1 MSNAG
6 SKPGSKPASDAAPKP
21 AARITEL
28 LAITSRLIACL
39 QQEMEAIRAM
49 RPEALKQMQVEKVA
63 LADTYRAFALALKEP
78 SGENQAISVALKDE
92 LVEATERVQ
101 AAVTENLRALRAMR
115 DVNERVMR
123 AVVSTLDEKRSS
135 VTGYD
140 ARGALRKGRRNV
152 AAEPATVQQRA

>member
-1 MSNAG
+1 M
-6 SKPGSKPASDAAPKP
+6 SKPT
-21 AARITEL
+21 RITEL
-28 LAITSRLIACL
+28 LSITSRLIACL
-39 QQEMEAIRAM
+39 QQEIEAIRAM
-49 RPEALKQMQVEKVA
+49 RPDSLKQMQVEKVA
-63 LADTYRAFALALKEP
+63 LADTYRAFMLALKEP
-78 SGENQAISVALKDE
+78 NDETQALSAALKDE

-140 ARGALRKGRRNV
+140 ARGSLRKGRRAT
-152 AAEPATVQQRA
+152 AAEAAAVQQRA

>member
-1 MSNAG
+1 MS
-6 SKPGSKPASDAAPKP
+6 SKPSS
-21 AARITEL
+21 RVTEL
-28 LAITSRLIACL
+28 LAITSRLIGCL

-49 RPEALKQMQVEKVA
+49 RPEALKQMQVEKIA
-63 LADTYRAFALALKEP
+63 LADTYRAFTLALKEP
-78 SGENQAISVALKDE
+78 TGENQAISTALKDE

-140 ARGALRKGRRNV
+140 QRGSLRKGRRAA
-152 AAEPATVQQRA
+152 AAEPATMQQRA

>member
-1 MSNAG
+1 M
-6 SKPGSKPASDAAPKP
+6 PKP
-21 AARITEL
+21 SSRVTEL
-28 LAITSRLIACL
+28 LAITSRLIGCL

-49 RPEALKQMQVEKVA
+49 RPEALKQMQVEKIA
-63 LADTYRAFALALKEP
+63 LADTYRAFTLALKEP
-78 SGENQAISVALKDE
+78 TDENQAISVALRDE

-123 AVVSTLDEKRSS
+123 AVVSALDEKRSS

-140 ARGALRKGRRNV
+140 QHGSLRKGRRS
-152 AAEPATVQQRA
+152 AATEAAAVQQRA

>member
-1 MSNAG
+1 MS
-6 SKPGSKPASDAAPKP
+6 SKSS
-21 AARITEL
+21 RVTEL
-28 LAITSRLIACL
+28 LAITSRLIGCL

-63 LADTYRAFALALKEP
+63 LADTYRAFTLALKEP
-78 SGENQAISVALKDE
+78 TDQNQAISAALKDE

-101 AAVTENLRALRAMR
+101 AAVIENLRALRAMR

-123 AVVSTLDEKRSS
+123 AVVSALDEKRSS

-140 ARGALRKGRRNV
+140 QHGSLRKGRRTA
-152 AAEPATVQQRA
+152 AAEPAAVQQRA

>member
-1 MSNAG
+1 MSK
-6 SKPGSKPASDAAPKP
+6 SKSKSKASS
-21 AARITEL
+21 RVTEL
-28 LAITSRLIACL
+28 LAITSRLISCL

-49 RPEALKQMQVEKVA
+49 RPEKLKQTQVEKVA
-63 LADTYRAFALALKEP
+63 LADTYRAFVLAMKEPDDETQAISTALKE
-78 SGENQAISVALKDE
+78 E
-92 LVEATERVQ
+92 LIEATERVQ

-140 ARGALRKGRRNV
+140 ARGSLRKGRRAT
-152 AAEPATVQQRA
+152 AAEPAAVQQRA

>member
-1 MSNAG
+1 M
-6 SKPGSKPASDAAPKP
+6 PKSS
-21 AARITEL
+21 RVTEL
-28 LAITSRLIACL
+28 LAITSRLIGCL

-49 RPEALKQMQVEKVA
+49 RPEALKQMQVEKIA
-63 LADTYRAFALALKEP
+63 LADTYRAFTLALKEP
-78 SGENQAISVALKDE
+78 TEENQAISTALRDE

-123 AVVSTLDEKRSS
+123 AVVSALDEKRSS

-140 ARGALRKGRRNV
+140 QRGSLRKGRRTAV
-152 AAEPATVQQRA
+152 AEPATVQQRA

>member
-1 MSNAG
+1 M
-6 SKPGSKPASDAAPKP
+6 PQASTRGTAIGRT
-21 AARITEL
+21 ARQSRF
-28 LAITSRLIACL
+28 TSRLIACL

>member
-1 MSNAG
+1 MS
-6 SKPGSKPASDAAPKP
+6 SKSS
-21 AARITEL
+21 RVTEL
-28 LAITSRLIACL
+28 LAITSRLIGCL

-49 RPEALKQMQVEKVA
+49 RPEALKQMQVEKIA
-63 LADTYRAFALALKEP
+63 LADTYRAFTLALKEP
-78 SGENQAISVALKDE
+78 NDENQAISTALKDE

-140 ARGALRKGRRNV
+140 QRGSLRKGRRAA
-152 AAEPATVQQRA
+152 AAEPATLQQRA

>member
-1 MSNAG
+1 M
-6 SKPGSKPASDAAPKP
+6 
-21 AARITEL
+21 
-28 LAITSRLIACL
+28 
-39 QQEMEAIRAM
+39 
-49 RPEALKQMQVEKVA
+49 
-63 LADTYRAFALALKEP
+63 LALKEP
-78 SGENQAISVALKDE
+78 NDETQALSAALKDE

-123 AVVSTLDEKRSS
+123 AVVSTLEEKRTS

-140 ARGALRKGRRNV
+140 ARGSLRKGRRNL

>member
-1 MSNAG
+1 MSK
-6 SKPGSKPASDAAPKP
+6 SS
-21 AARITEL
+21 RVTEL

-49 RPEALKQMQVEKVA
+49 RPETLKQMQVEKIA
-63 LADTYRAFALALKEP
+63 LADTYRAFALALRDP
-78 SGENQAISVALKDE
+78 NGENQAISTALKDE

-101 AAVTENLRALRAMR
+101 AAVAENLRALRAMR

-123 AVVSTLDEKRSS
+123 AVVSTLDEKRSN

-140 ARGALRKGRRNV
+140 ARGSLRKGRRAA
-152 AAEPATVQQRA
+152 AAEPAAVQQRA

>member
-1 MSNAG
+1 MS
-6 SKPGSKPASDAAPKP
+6 SKPSS
-21 AARITEL
+21 RVTEL
-28 LAITSRLIACL
+28 LAITSRLIGCL

-49 RPEALKQMQVEKVA
+49 RPEALKQMQIEKIA

-78 SGENQAISVALKDE
+78 TDQNQAISTALKDE

-123 AVVSTLDEKRSS
+123 AVVSALDDKRNS

-140 ARGALRKGRRNV
+140 QRGSLRKGRRAA
-152 AAEPATVQQRA
+152 AAEPAAVQQRA

>member
-1 MSNAG
+1 M
-6 SKPGSKPASDAAPKP
+6 SKPT
-21 AARITEL
+21 RITEL
-28 LAITSRLIACL
+28 LSITSRLIACL
-39 QQEMEAIRAM
+39 QQEIEAIRAM
-49 RPEALKQMQVEKVA
+49 RPDSLKQMQVEKVA
-63 LADTYRAFALALKEP
+63 LADTYRAFMLALKEP
-78 SGENQAISVALKDE
+78 NEETQALSAALKDE

-123 AVVSTLDEKRSS
+123 AVVSTLEEKRTS

-140 ARGALRKGRRNV
+140 ARGSLRKGRRNL

>member
-1 MSNAG
+1 MAKS
-6 SKPGSKPASDAAPKP
+6 S
-21 AARITEL
+21 RVTEL
-28 LAITSRLIACL
+28 LAITSRLIGCL
-39 QQEMEAIRAM
+39 QQEMEAIRSM

-78 SGENQAISVALKDE
+78 NDENQAISVALKDE

-101 AAVTENLRALRAMR
+101 AAVMENIRALRAMR

-140 ARGALRKGRRNV
+140 ARGSLCKGRRSTT
-152 AAEPATVQQRA
+152 AEPAAIQQRA

>member
-1 MSNAG
+1 M
-6 SKPGSKPASDAAPKP
+6 PKP
-21 AARITEL
+21 SSRVTEL
-28 LAITSRLIACL
+28 LAITSRLIGCL

-49 RPEALKQMQVEKVA
+49 RPETLKQMQVEKIA
-63 LADTYRAFALALKEP
+63 LADTYRAFTLALKEP
-78 SGENQAISVALKDE
+78 SGENQAISAALKDE

-123 AVVSTLDEKRSS
+123 AVVSALDEKRSS

-140 ARGALRKGRRNV
+140 QRGALRKGRRS
-152 AAEPATVQQRA
+152 AATEAAAIQQRA

>member
-1 MSNAG
+1 M
-6 SKPGSKPASDAAPKP
+6 PKP
-21 AARITEL
+21 SSRVTEL
-28 LAITSRLIACL
+28 LAITSRLIGCL

-63 LADTYRAFALALKEP
+63 LADTYRAFTLALKEP
-78 SGENQAISVALKDE
+78 SDENQAISATLKDE

-123 AVVSTLDEKRSS
+123 AVVSALDEKRSS

-140 ARGALRKGRRNV
+140 QRGSLRKGRRAV